1 MGSITDSVTEK
12 TEFVAV
18 SFPKQEKMADIYS
31 NRRKDFRYFGEYR
44 HRPGSKGPAHR
55 KEQIRMK
62 ANQIHVNYFTSTY
75 QDFIKSLEV
84 PKTDFDSQVKTAYEA
99 KGQSQAESVSA
110 VSESTQDMTMEEY
123 KEYIYDTIAGL
134 RMHPSQYRNTVSVYI
149 SDAGFEAMK
158 NDPEYEAWVL
168 DTLKKNFS
176 FNDPWGPMN
185 GGNYVVHSFGATKE
199 EYHGYSQPK
208 ESRKSLRKKME
219 ENYWEE
225 RRKRRKELNKKY
237 YEELMERKAMIR
249 RLQQKLFIEKDI
261 SWAEAANEAKKRVP
275 VSCFRGIK

>member
-1 MGSITDSVTEK
+1 M
-12 TEFVAV
+12 
-18 SFPKQEKMADIYS
+18 
-31 NRRKDFRYFGEYR
+31 N
-44 HRPGSKGPAHR
+44 
-55 KEQIRMK
+55 
-62 ANQIHVNYFTSTY
+62 ANQIHVNYFTKPY
-75 QDFIKSLEV
+75 HDFIKSQEASK
-84 PKTDFDSQVKTAYEA
+84 PEFGEQVKTAYET
-99 KGQSQAESVSA
+99 KGQSQAEAVLA

-134 RMHPSQYRNTVSVYI
+134 PVHPSQIRNSVTVYI

-199 EYHGYSQPK
+199 EYQGHSWPK
-208 ESRKSLRKKME
+208 ETERSRRRKTE
-219 ENYWEE
+219 ESYWEE

-237 YEELMERKAMIR
+237 YEELLERKALIR

-261 SWAEAANEAKKRVP
+261 SWAEAANEAKKRVGLSSVIRP
-275 VSCFRGIK
+275 K

>member
-1 MGSITDSVTEK
+1 MAGNSIDVNSMTKTYANFAKCYGPQKSQVSGSKFADVVLGKLEEAERTE
-12 TEFVAV
+12 AV
-18 SFPKQEKMADIYS
+18 STK
-31 NRRKDFRYFGEYR
+31 
-44 HRPGSKGPAHR
+44 
-55 KEQIRMK
+55 
-62 ANQIHVNYFTSTY
+62 
-75 QDFIKSLEV
+75 
-84 PKTDFDSQVKTAYEA
+84 
-99 KGQSQAESVSA
+99 
-110 VSESTQDMTMEEY
+110 DMTMEEY

-208 ESRKSLRKKME
+208 ESRKSFRKKME